1 MEENKHVT
9 IYDIAEKLNLATS
22 TISRALKDHHTISDK
37 TIKKVKKAA
46 EDSLESKIYTMV
58 ENYKEYI
65 PTPND
70 RNRLSFC
77 LVKFVNG
84 EGDEPKI
91 TLKNAKIGISGISV
105 ADLAKKLDDELLKI
119 K

>member
-1 MEENKHVT
+1 MT
-9 IYDIAEKLNLATS
+9 TLPPP
-22 TISRALKDHHTISDK
+22 
-37 TIKKVKKAA
+37 KVKKAP
-46 EDSLESKIYTMV
+46 EDSIESKIYSMV

-65 PTPND
+65 PIPND

-84 EGDEPKI
+84 EGDAPII
-91 TLKNAKIGISGISV
+91 TLKTAKINVQGISIP
-105 ADLAKKLDDELLKI
+105 DLAKKLDDDLTKI

>member
-1 MEENKHVT
+1 MT
-9 IYDIAEKLNLATS
+9 TLPPP
-22 TISRALKDHHTISDK
+22 
-37 TIKKVKKAA
+37 KVKKAPD
-46 EDSLESKIYTMV
+46 DSVESKVYSMI

-65 PTPND
+65 PIDND

-77 LVKFVNG
+77 LVKFLNG

-91 TLKNAKIGISGISV
+91 TLKTAKINVEGISKD
-105 ADLAKKLDDELLKI
+105 DLAKKLDEELIKI

>member
-1 MEENKHVT
+1 MT
-9 IYDIAEKLNLATS
+9 TLPPP
-22 TISRALKDHHTISDK
+22 
-37 TIKKVKKAA
+37 KVKKAPD
-46 EDSLESKIYTMV
+46 DSVESKVYSII

-65 PTPND
+65 PIAND

-77 LVKFVNG
+77 LVKFLNG

-91 TLKNAKIGISGISV
+91 TLKTAKINVEGISKD
-105 ADLAKKLDDELLKI
+105 DLAKKLDEELNKI